1 MKKVTRRLLTVGAIL
16 AIGACGDTVE
26 VVVPPPPPPP
36 PPIIPVPP
44 PPPLPP
50 PNRAPVAVG
59 SIPAIAVDAG
69 ATASFDAAGYF
80 SDADG
85 DALTFSAGSSNAAAA
100 TVSMAGSSATVT
112 GVADGTAVV
121 TITARDPDGA
131 AAAQNVSVTVGD
143 GVAANRPPTAV
154 NTIPAYSVDV
164 GGAVQVNLAPYFSDA
179 DGDALSYAASSS
191 NEDAATVSVEGALA
205 TISGVADGMAVV
217 TVTASDPD
225 GASASQT
232 ISVTVGDGDS
242 SNTPPV
248 AQGTIPDHSVA
259 AGGTLNV
266 DVTGYFSDADGDE
279 LTYMASSSNADVAT
293 ATIDGATVT
302 ISGVGGGRAVITVTA
317 SDGEATVAQGFNVT
331 VEAAPENTA
340 PSAVGTIPNH
350 SVGVG
355 GTVTVNASGY
365 FSDADGDELSY
376 TVASS
381 NADVATATADGSTV
395 TISGVAAGSAV
406 ITVTASDGEASAVQG
421 FSVAVEA
428 APSNNAPAAV
438 GTIPNHSVGVGGTV
452 TVNAVGYFND
462 ADGDELSY
470 TVASSNADVA
480 TASNEGSTVTIS
492 GVAAGSAV
500 ITVTASDAEA
510 SAVQGFSVAVEAA
523 PTNNAPTAVGTIP
536 AHSINLGGTATVD
549 VAGYFSD
556 ADGDELGYSGS
567 SSSPEVAT
575 VTMEGSTATITG
587 VAVGG
592 AVVTVTASDGSAS
605 ASQGFS
611 VSVSDPS
618 GKPATV
624 AIFGLRDVTDRNT
637 AVDPTDVSGDV
648 SVLLDVQPNDETIA
662 GIALTLGE
670 QAIHC
675 RGTSSD
681 QAGFIAAAS
690 GQLEVECLFKTA
702 DVMGECAGAQLPPLY
717 ANGDHTLG
725 ARVTTA
731 DGESREAIVT
741 QPVTLNNSGFVMVVH
756 GAGSASAVVSGV
768 TYHGG
773 PVAEDDDGNQNAFHA
788 CPVSYDGT
796 TVGELA
802 LETMLT
808 GPGAT
813 ELEVGEDETK
823 PPTLA
828 ITKQGDAFT
837 WNVDPARNRGVEN
850 RRELDEH
857 WVINSGDIK
866 DDGGLL
872 VTSKFRGEEE
882 AMIGPLYFDFKAPTW
897 THDPDEDEPQEIL
910 IPMLASRGP
919 EPVLNEYYNRGAL
932 SIRGL
937 TDGGVGDAS
946 ATFAVGDCSMAANS
960 DSLKSTAF
968 VPAEGLANVS
978 NVSQLPEEDK
988 EKEFADDAGLNCYV
1002 GEVTGIA
1009 DGLGNEATLPGVPI
1023 GTRNYF
1029 GVDKGRPVVT
1039 DVEPAASGTVLKREA
1054 TLRFEA
1060 EDPDLDTGENGS
1072 GLWGVNWTVGS
1083 SRVSS
1088 GASPTA
1094 VLRLTSS
1101 AFPRDGAYRATADI
1115 FDNAYP
1121 GNGSRVAWSFT
1132 RDTKA
1137 PEFTVSKSQPDIGN
1151 TQATRVT
1158 VSVGG
1163 TISDANGIERAE
1175 LSIRSKAG
1183 GSCPTADDD
1192 DLNLAATRVSGNKRD
1207 LSSNGSTTITF
1218 DETFTLNAPGAGVAV
1233 PENLCFFL
1241 VTADV
1246 ATDEK
1251 GGGSGNTEVYEVG
1264 SFSVGWPDPGPTYK
1278 IGAVVWNDPGEGA
1291 SITADAPLQVTEGAA
1306 AGAQFVI
1313 TLDPP
1318 PATLVRFS
1326 LSAPPTV
1333 NIPSSVDVSG
1343 DGTNTVSAP
1352 VMVTAGH
1359 DRNVISDRIEI
1370 TATAVRGSDANYAG
1384 RTVTIAVLAADD
1396 DVSMV
1401 SDVNTVT
1408 EDTPFAGTGAVAKWA
1423 TITLTAPEGGRAPLA
1438 PIDLGG
1444 GQGSSV
1450 AADYTFTAVTFMGNN
1465 ANPYDPD
1472 AAAITTFTPLSFSD
1486 PAKAYV
1492 DVWIVANDD
1501 TDDEEVETIQIGA
1514 EPNSEVERLEPI
1526 FISIEDADPDVTLSI
1541 DAVEEGA
1548 DEVTMTVT
1556 ATSNGAMPGIFEID
1570 ADRWALIE
1578 KDGGTA
1584 LADAGYA
1591 VVASGTLTIDRNE
1604 KEGTV
1609 SVTVSVP
1616 EGAGDSM
1623 FSLNLAGGGANAN
1636 DVELSDDTD
1645 VSLSVS
1651 DLEVTV
1657 EAADDGNGG
1666 G

>member
-1 MKKVTRRLLTVGAIL
+1 MRKVTRRLLTVGAIL

-36 PPIIPVPP
+36 PPPEIPVPP
-44 PPPLPP
+44 PPIPP

-69 ATASFDAAGYF
+69 ATASLDVAGYF

-85 DALTFSAGSSNAAAA
+85 DALSFSAGSSNAAAA
-100 TVSMAGSSATVT
+100 TVSMDGSSATIT

-121 TITARDPDGA
+121 TFTARDPDGA

-179 DGDALSYAASSS
+179 DGDALGYAASSS
-191 NEDAATVSVEGALA
+191 NEDAATVSVAGALA

-266 DVTGYFSDADGDE
+266 DVSGYFSDADGDE

-293 ATIDGATVT
+293 ASNDGATVT

-317 SDGEATVAQGFNVT
+317 SDGEATVAQGFSVA
-331 VEAAPENTA
+331 VEAAPSNNA
-340 PSAVGTIPNH
+340 PAAVGTIPNH

-355 GTVTVNASGY
+355 GTVTVNAVGY
-365 FSDADGDELSY
+365 FNDADGDELSY

-381 NADVATATADGSTV
+381 NADVATASNEGSTV

-406 ITVTASDGEASAVQG
+406 ITVTASDAEASAVQG

-523 PTNNAPTAVGTIP
+523 PSNNAPTAVGTIP

-556 ADGDELGYSGS
+556 ADGDELSYSGS

-592 AVVTVTASDGSAS
+592 AVVTVTASDESAS
-605 ASQGFS
+605 ASQGFN

-670 QAIHC
+670 RVIHC

-702 DVMGECAGAQLPPLY
+702 DVMGECAGAQLQPLY

-756 GAGSASAVVSGV
+756 SAGSASAVVSGV

-773 PVAEDDDGNQNAFHA
+773 PVDEDDDGNQNAFHA

-796 TVGELA
+796 TVGEIA
-802 LETMLT
+802 LETKLY

-813 ELEVGEDETK
+813 ELELGEDETE

-828 ITKQGDAFT
+828 ITKELGAFT
-837 WNVDPARNRGVEN
+837 WNVNPASNGGVEN
-850 RRELDEH
+850 RAGKDEH

-882 AMIGPLYFDFKAPTW
+882 AMIGPLYFDFKAPSW
-897 THDPDEDEPQEIL
+897 THDPDEDEPREIL
-910 IPMLASRGP
+910 VKTGALPAGSVGP
-919 EPVLNEYYNRGAL
+919 NYYNRGAL
-932 SIRGL
+932 SVRGL
-937 TDGGVGDAS
+937 ADGGVGGAGS
-946 ATFAVGDCSMAANS
+946 TIAVGDCGIAANS

-968 VPAEGLANVS
+968 VPAAGLADVS
-978 NVSQLPEEDK
+978 NMAQLPEEDRTK
-988 EKEFADDAGLNCYV
+988 DFVDDAGLNCYTA
-1002 GEVTGIA
+1002 EVTGIA
-1009 DGLGNEATLPGVPI
+1009 DGLGNEATLPGTPI
-1023 GTRNYF
+1023 GSMAYF
-1029 GVDKGRPVVT
+1029 GVDKGRPAVS
-1039 DVEPAASGTVLKREA
+1039 DVEPGGHMVLNRAARLGFQV
-1054 TLRFEA
+1054 
-1060 EDPDLDTGENGS
+1060 EDPDLATGE
-1072 GLWGVNWTVGS
+1072 
-1083 SRVSS
+1083 S
-1088 GASPTA
+1088 GAGIRRTIVSIPGR
-1094 VLRLTSS
+1094 RLTSFTHGAGTWTFRLGQS
-1101 AFPRDGAYRATADI
+1101 LSITRDGAYSVTLVPVDWAV
-1115 FDNAYP
+1115 P
-1121 GNGSRVAWSFT
+1121 GNQTPIDYSFT
-1132 RDTKA
+1132 LDGRA
-1137 PEFTVSKSQPDIGN
+1137 PAFTVSKSQSSIGN
-1151 TQATRVT
+1151 TQATQVT
-1158 VSVGG
+1158 VSVAG
-1163 TISDANGIERAE
+1163 TISDANGIETAE
-1175 LSIRSKAG
+1175 LSIRQTVG
-1183 GSCPTADDD
+1183 GSCPTEDDD
-1192 DLNLAATRVSGNKRD
+1192 NLNLPGRRVTGNKRD
-1207 LSSNGSTTITF
+1207 LSSSGSRSITF
-1218 DETFTLNAPGAGVAV
+1218 DETFTVAAPSAGDVPGATGDFVEEA
-1233 PENLCFFL
+1233 LCFFL
-1241 VTADV
+1241 MVEDV
-1246 ATDEK
+1246 ATDRK
-1251 GGGSGNTEVYEVG
+1251 GDGPGNDATYEVG
-1264 SFSVGWPDPGPTYK
+1264 QFSVGWRNPGPAHR
-1278 IGAVVWNDPGEGA
+1278 IGADNYSSGTQGA
-1291 SITADAPLQVTEGAA
+1291 AITADAPLRVTEGAA
-1306 AGAQFVI
+1306 VGAQFLV
-1313 TLDPP
+1313 TLSS
-1318 PATLVRFS
+1318 PADADLTVN
-1326 LSAPPTV
+1326 LSAPPAVLTTATV
-1333 NIPSSVDVSG
+1333 QITMG
-1343 DGTNTVSAP
+1343 QKQSAP
-1352 VMVTAGH
+1352 VTVTAGH
-1359 DRNVISDRIEI
+1359 DRNVTSEKVEI
-1370 TATAVRGSDANYAG
+1370 TATIKGGTDYDDSSG
-1384 RTVTIAVLAADD
+1384 TIAVLAVDD
-1396 DVSMV
+1396 DLTFET
-1401 SDVNTVT
+1401 DVATVT
-1408 EDTPFAGTGAVAKWA
+1408 EDTPFAP
-1423 TITLTAPEGGRAPLA
+1423 TAPVWVTFKLTPAEGGMATAEALA
-1438 PIDLGG
+1438 LPAGG
-1444 GQGSSV
+1444 DWEFRVVKFDPGAQ
-1450 AADYTFTAVTFMGNN
+1450 
-1465 ANPYDPD
+1465 PYDPTEPVASTVAAFVD
-1472 AAAITTFTPLSFSD
+1472 ANITF
-1486 PAKAYV
+1486 Y
-1492 DVWIVANDD
+1492 DVWLVATDD
-1501 TDDEEVETIQIGA
+1501 TEDEDPEMIQIGDNPTGEDA
-1514 EPNSEVERLEPI
+1514 RIEPVMI
-1526 FISIEDADPDVTLSI
+1526 TIMDADPDVTLSI
-1541 DAVEEGA
+1541 EDVDEGA
-1548 DEVTMTVT
+1548 EEVTVTLT
-1556 ATSNGAMPGIFEID
+1556 ATAPGPMPGIFEIPANAWKLTD
-1570 ADRWALIE
+1570 EDE
-1578 KDGGTA
+1578 Q
-1584 LADAGYA
+1584 AGYA
-1591 VVASGTLTIDRNE
+1591 LTASGTLTIDRSE
-1604 KEGTV
+1604 TEGTV
-1609 SVTVSVP
+1609 SLTVTVP
-1616 EGAGDSM
+1616 EDDDQEDGMLMVSYTGGAVT
-1623 FSLNLAGGGANAN
+1623 LAGADNVQVSVDAMVAGRVVDN
-1636 DVELSDDTD
+1636 DK
-1645 VSLSVS
+1645 
-1651 DLEVTV
+1651 
-1657 EAADDGNGG
+1657 DDGNGG